1 MLNLTMQ
8 INTIKWMVLLNVVL
22 FSMIVFI
29 SLVCFKGA
37 DRVKVVG
44 WFNMTFSVSVFAA
57 PLSII
62 VRNTLISLLLHFLSH
77 AKSVR
82 RKTACP

>member
-1 MLNLTMQ
+1 MPNYSFAMQ
-8 INTIKWMVLLNVVL
+8 INTLKWMFLLNVAL
-22 FSMIVFI
+22 FSLIVVI
-29 SLVCFKGA
+29 SLLCFHGA

-62 VRNTLISLLLHFLSH
+62 VRSTHLFILTIGLFFLLMRNHL
-77 AKSVR
+77 
-82 RKTACP
+82 